1 MKILLFDK
9 EKSKHS
15 GYFYREQS
23 GKIVPMGFRD
33 LIDKN
38 VRFSEYDGMII
49 LAHDDEEIPVEETIP
64 FTAETLNSPAVI
76 KYLDERNAIGCL
88 FTKALDFYSQTDVRV
103 LQNHI
108 QIKE

>member
-1 MKILLFDK
+1 MEILLFDK

-23 GKIVPMGFRD
+23 GKIVHMGFRD
-33 LIDKN
+33 LIGKN

-64 FTAETLNSPAVI
+64 FTVETLNSPAVI
-76 KYLDERNAIGCL
+76 KYLDERKAIGCL
-88 FTKALDFYSQTDVRV
+88 FAKALDFYSQTDVRV

-108 QIKE
+108 QIKK